1 MNKILRLALVSSLL
15 AFASGAFAQAP
26 ELDAVLA
33 RLIDTYGGEHNL
45 QKLDSQVQEWE
56 MVALMGNRHGTDVR
70 RIRAPQQL
78 RVELRYP
85 DKTESRIVNGDASHV
100 IYDGSPAHPARPP
113 QSDAMRLQL
122 MRLYSPLVLRG
133 KRDLLSL
140 ATEDAATIITLFEHG
155 VRVDY
160 WVNPDTWRIEKVV
173 GSLAIH
179 GGEMQFV
186 TEYSDF
192 VMHEGVLVHRSE
204 NKFAGGVNTAVLS
217 LRNITLDAQL
227 HDADFIPG
235 ETVDA
240 NGDAVSDDT
249 A

>member
-1 MNKILRLALVSSLL
+1 MYKMLRLALMLPLL
-15 AFASGAFAQAP
+15 AFSSGAIAQAP
-26 ELDAVLA
+26 ELDTVLA

-56 MVALMGNRHGTDVR
+56 MVALMGNRHATDVR
-70 RIRAPQQL
+70 RIRVPQQL

-85 DKTESRIVNGDASHV
+85 DKTEIRIVNGDASHV
-100 IYDGSPAHPARPP
+100 IYDGSPAHPAHPP

-122 MRLYSPLVLRG
+122 MRLYSPLVLQR
-133 KRDLLSL
+133 KRELLSL
-140 ATEDAATIITLFEHG
+140 AKEDASTVITLFEHG

-160 WVNPDTWRIEKVV
+160 RINPDTWRIDKIV

-192 VMHEGVLVHRSE
+192 VMHDGVLVHRRE

-217 LRNITLDAQL
+217 LRNITLDAEL
-227 HDADFIPG
+227 HDADFTPG

-240 NGDAVSDDT
+240 QGDAGGDDT

>member
-1 MNKILRLALVSSLL
+1 MNRILRLALMSLL
-15 AFASGAFAQAP
+15 LASSSAAVAQAS

-33 RLIDTYGGEHNL
+33 RLIDAYGGEHNL
-45 QKLDSQVQEWE
+45 RKLDSQVQEWE

-70 RIRAPQQL
+70 WIRAPQQL

-85 DKTESRIVNGDASHV
+85 DKTEIRIVNGDASHV
-100 IYDGSPAHPARPP
+100 IYDGSPAHSARPP

-133 KRDLLSL
+133 KRESLSL
-140 ATEDAATIITLFEHG
+140 ATEDGTTVITLFEHG

-160 WVNPDTWRIEKVV
+160 RVNPDTWRIEKII

-192 VMHEGVLVHRSE
+192 VMHEGVLVHRRE

-217 LRNITLDAQL
+217 LRNVTLDAQL
-227 HDADFIPG
+227 HDADFAPG

-240 NGDAVSDDT
+240 QLDAGGDDT